1 MEGGKTDSREQGKR
15 KCFDTFA
22 FWYLTLKNEGKEE
35 VPPQPCLVK
44 IHKLSP
50 QGEEKSDR
58 KSRQAHN
65 RP

>member
-15 KCFDTFA
+15 KCFDIFA

-35 VPPQPCLVK
+35 VSPQPCLVK
-44 IHKLSP
+44 IRKLSP
-50 QGEEKSDR
+50 QGEGKSDG
-58 KSRQAHN
+58 KSRQAHT